1 MKTDT
6 TQIIRAAIAEKR
18 CPICG
23 RYIRNAAGM
32 GSHLRAHSR
41 NGEAELKVARI
52 PGEPQ
57 NSRYEL
63 LDRKA
68 EVV

>member
-41 NGEAELKVARI
+41 NGEAELKVARSD
-52 PGEPQ
+52 GDLHR
-57 NSRYEL
+57 SKL
-63 LDRKA
+63 VLDSKPN
-68 EVV
+68 V